1 MLYSRLI
8 LVEINFRLVSSI
20 RELRELIRK
29 KIVHLKDQVQKVVEP
44 CVLKGSSA
52 SRLNFV
58 YLESTKNKK
67 KLHTK
72 VFKYC
77 IQRLNY
83 YSTSNIGPS

>member
-8 LVEINFRLVSSI
+8 LVEINFKVVSSI
-20 RELRELIRK
+20 REIRELIRK
-29 KIVHLKDQVQKVVEP
+29 KN
-44 CVLKGSSA
+44 CVLEGSSA

-58 YLESTKNKK
+58 YLESTKKK
-67 KLHTK
+67 KKKTAYK

-83 YSTSNIGPS
+83 YDTSNIGPS